1 MDFAFFGSA
10 VLWMLVTYPAY
21 WLFQWSIEGE
31 PLQLWQRSRAEPS
44 KLVMSPSVTAVPDK

>member
-10 VLWMLVTYPAY
+10 VLWMLITFPAY

-31 PLQLWQRSRAEPS
+31 PFRIWERDRA
-44 KLVMSPSVTAVPDK
+44 